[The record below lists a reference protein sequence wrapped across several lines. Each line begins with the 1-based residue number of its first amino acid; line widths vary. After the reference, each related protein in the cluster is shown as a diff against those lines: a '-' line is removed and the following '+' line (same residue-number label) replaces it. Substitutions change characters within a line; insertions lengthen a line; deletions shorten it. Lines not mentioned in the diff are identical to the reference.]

1 MFEGMVVE
9 FNLLINLVS
18 GVIGSVACWVIHVRL
33 FSGRAWGGQVEMKK
47 MMWRYGLTEDRC
59 RGEQWRCRGEA
70 LRCVATRRVTL
81 RTGGVWSSANREKTD
96 CFVVKIRNR
105 WLVFQCTVNWSR
117 ARHDLVLILADGKSG
132 SSPV

>member
-18 GVIGSVACWVIHVRL
+18 GVIGSVACWVIHVGL

-59 RGEQWRCRGEA
+59 RGEQWRCRDEA
-70 LRCVATRRVTL
+70 LRCVATRRVTS
-81 RTGGVWSSANREKTD
+81 RTGGVSGSANREKTG

-117 ARHDLVLILADGKSG
+117 ARLDLVLILADGKSG